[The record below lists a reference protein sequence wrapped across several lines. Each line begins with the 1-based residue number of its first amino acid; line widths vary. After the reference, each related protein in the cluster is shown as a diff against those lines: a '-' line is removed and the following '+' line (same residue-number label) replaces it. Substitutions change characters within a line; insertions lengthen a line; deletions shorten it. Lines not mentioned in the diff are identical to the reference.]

1 MVVRRWKIIIT
12 LKFLEYQVQI
22 KLSHNRSLILNTYLL
37 MRLLNQLSK
46 LFNFYRF
53 NIYFENIDSLQRIQS
68 YLYLV
73 KKFYFPGKSSG
84 SEQIMN
90 A

>member
-1 MVVRRWKIIIT
+1 
-12 LKFLEYQVQI
+12 
-22 KLSHNRSLILNTYLL
+22 

-73 KKFYFPGKSSG
+73 KKFCYFPGKSSG

>member
-1 MVVRRWKIIIT
+1 
-12 LKFLEYQVQI
+12 
-22 KLSHNRSLILNTYLL
+22 

-53 NIYFENIDSLQRIQS
+53 NIYFENIDSFQRIQS